1 MQVLSL
7 GQEDPL
13 EEGTATHSSILVWE
27 IPWTEEPDGL
37 QAMGLDTT
45 ETHTRCHDWSRLLC
59 LGNSHVRAKKSEL
72 NQLTVKLS
80 NMIEKFTFNG

>member
-80 NMIEKFTFNG
+80 NMIEKFIFNG